1 MTKTVDINAD
11 MGESFGP
18 WVMGRDADLLQVISS
33 ANIACGFHA
42 GDPDVMAATMKL
54 AVENGVGIGAHP
66 GFGDIQGFGRRRM
79 QMSQSELAN
88 SVRYQV
94 GAAQAM
100 ARAAGGQVRHLK
112 LHGAMANM
120 ASEDEAMAQ
129 ACYEAALS
137 VAPEI
142 IIMVLA
148 ATAQERAVKAIGC
161 AFAGEI
167 FADRA
172 YNDDATLVDRSLP
185 GAVIHDAES
194 AGPRIAQMVEEGAI
208 ITEAASGSRPGSI
221 RSAVMVTPPKRWI
234 WRSQSGP
241 ASKPPGSGLPRSGR
255 ELYAFGE
262 DTSEPMIVGRSVRFW
277 RG

>member
-1 MTKTVDINAD
+1 MTRTVDINAD

-42 GDPDVMAATMKL
+42 GDPDVMATTMKL

-79 QMSQSELAN
+79 QMGASELGN
-88 SVRYQV
+88 MVRYQI

-112 LHGAMANM
+112 LHGALANM
-120 ASEDEAMAQ
+120 ASEDEAMALD
-129 ACYEAALS
+129 CYEAALS

-148 ATAQERAVKAIGC
+148 ATAQERAVKTLGC
-161 AFAGEI
+161 AYAGEI

-185 GAVIHDAES
+185 GAVIHDADI
-194 AGPRIAQMVEEGAI
+194 AGPRIAEMIGEGAI
-208 ITEAASGSRPGSI
+208 ITESGKRIETRIDTICCHGDTAEAVELAKSVRSSLEAAGIGI
-221 RSAVMVTPPKRWI
+221 
-234 WRSQSGP
+234 
-241 ASKPPGSGLPRSGR
+241 
-255 ELYAFGE
+255 EAFG
-262 DTSEPMIVGRSVRFW
+262 
-277 RG
+277 